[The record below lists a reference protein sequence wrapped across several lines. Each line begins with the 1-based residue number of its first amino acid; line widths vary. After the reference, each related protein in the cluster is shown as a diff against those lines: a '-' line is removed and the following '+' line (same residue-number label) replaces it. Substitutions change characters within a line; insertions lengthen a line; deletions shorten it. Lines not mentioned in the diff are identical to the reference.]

1 MVQRNLPL
9 DSQGHGFARRSFLAR
24 AGAVG
29 ALAAAGQAGAQFR
42 VEVTDLGASQLP
54 IAFPAFR
61 GELTSPHSISP
72 IVRADLE
79 RSGMFRSIDANP
91 FILDEATRPDF
102 AVWRKRGADFLVA
115 GRVTRLVND
124 RFDIRVQLWDCVR
137 GQELGY
143 VRYEEK
149 PGDMRLAAHVIADFI
164 YEKLIG
170 EKSVFATRI
179 AYVTK
184 TSSAHTLWVADSD
197 GQNAVAAF
205 SSKEPIIS
213 PSWSP
218 RGTHLAYV
226 SFHEG
231 RPIIY
236 AHELASGRQPVV
248 ANFKGSNS
256 APAWSED
263 GQQII
268 ATLSRDGGS
277 QIYAIDFPGGREA
290 RRVTQSNS
298 IDTEPCC
305 SPDGLWIYFVSDRR
319 GGSPQIYR
327 IPRRGGLVELVTKS
341 GNYNIS
347 PAISPDSKLMTY
359 IARTGAGYELHV
371 MDLVTG
377 QATAIKGTSADES
390 PSFSPNGRLILY
402 ATVLQGRETLMTTTI
417 DGRIKVPVTGQVGD
431 IREPAWGPFVR

>member
-213 PSWSP
+213 RLGLRGVRIWPTCLFTRAGRSFMPMSWP
-218 RGTHLAYV
+218 RVASQWWPISRAPTVLRP
-226 SFHEG
+226 G
-231 RPIIY
+231 RKT
-236 AHELASGRQPVV
+236 ASRSLQR
-248 ANFKGSNS
+248 S
-256 APAWSED
+256 A
-263 GQQII
+263 
-268 ATLSRDGGS
+268 
-277 QIYAIDFPGGREA
+277 
-290 RRVTQSNS
+290 
-298 IDTEPCC
+298 
-305 SPDGLWIYFVSDRR
+305 
-319 GGSPQIYR
+319 
-327 IPRRGGLVELVTKS
+327 
-341 GNYNIS
+341 
-347 PAISPDSKLMTY
+347 
-359 IARTGAGYELHV
+359 
-371 MDLVTG
+371 
-377 QATAIKGTSADES
+377 ATAARKFT
-390 PSFSPNGRLILY
+390 P
-402 ATVLQGRETLMTTTI
+402 
-417 DGRIKVPVTGQVGD
+417 
-431 IREPAWGPFVR
+431 

>member
-1 MVQRNLPL
+1 M
-9 DSQGHGFARRSFLAR
+9 
-24 AGAVG
+24 
-29 ALAAAGQAGAQFR
+29 
-42 VEVTDLGASQLP
+42 
-54 IAFPAFR
+54 
-61 GELTSPHSISP
+61 
-72 IVRADLE
+72 
-79 RSGMFRSIDANP
+79 
-91 FILDEATRPDF
+91 
-102 AVWRKRGADFLVA
+102 
-115 GRVTRLVND
+115 
-124 RFDIRVQLWDCVR
+124 
-137 GQELGY
+137 
-143 VRYEEK
+143 
-149 PGDMRLAAHVIADFI
+149 
-164 YEKLIG
+164 
-170 EKSVFATRI
+170 
-179 AYVTK
+179 
-184 TSSAHTLWVADSD
+184 
-197 GQNAVAAF
+197 
-205 SSKEPIIS
+205 
-213 PSWSP
+213 
-218 RGTHLAYV
+218 
-226 SFHEG
+226 
-231 RPIIY
+231 
-236 AHELASGRQPVV
+236 V